1 MAEIILKIKNNES
14 VCKFCDLIEFALIMS
29 FPFLV
34 PLFVMY
40 ATTMS

>member
-14 VCKFCDLIEFALIMS
+14 VCKFCDFMEFALIMS

-40 ATTMS
+40 ATTR